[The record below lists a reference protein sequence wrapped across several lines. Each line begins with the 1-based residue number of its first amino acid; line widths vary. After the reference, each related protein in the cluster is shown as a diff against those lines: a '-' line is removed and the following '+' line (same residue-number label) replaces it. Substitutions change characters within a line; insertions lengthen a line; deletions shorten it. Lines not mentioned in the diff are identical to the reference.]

1 MTKILGKFTKQP
13 DEILDYDVDYTDWF
27 ENREDSP
34 ASFTVAAEPGITI
47 VSSGMAGPIVK
58 VVLAGGTHG
67 EKYKITVLL
76 TTDEGLVKEADFTV
90 TIKAI

>member
-1 MTKILGKFTKQP
+1 
-13 DEILDYDVDYTDWF
+13 
-27 ENREDSP
+27 
-34 ASFTVAAEPGITI
+34 
-47 VSSGMAGPIVK
+47 MAGPIVK